1 MIDRSIHWFYA
12 EHQVTPGATVEK
24 MRQDLWSYG
33 FYNAWL
39 TLTKKEPPYAASGL
53 WGAEKFEVEFEPRKF
68 LIVRTTKDNDW
79 LKVAFTRALGMPPHF
94 WYQERTGGSV
104 YEWRMTDRDDRWQ
117 AMQGLP
123 AFKSLKRLYAVSEA

>member
-39 TLTKKEPPYAASGL
+39 TLAKKEPPYVARGL

-79 LKVAFTRALGMPPHF
+79 LISGIKS
-94 WYQERTGGSV
+94 E
-104 YEWRMTDRDDRWQ
+104 
-117 AMQGLP
+117 P
-123 AFKSLKRLYAVSEA
+123 AAASMNGA

>member
-12 EHQVTPGATVEK
+12 ERQVTPGSTVEK

-33 FYNAWL
+33 FYNVWL
-39 TLTKKEPPYAASGL
+39 TLVKKEPPYAVNGL
-53 WGAEKFEVEFEPRKF
+53 WGTEKFEIEFEPRKF
-68 LIVRTTKDNDW
+68 LIIRTTKDNDW
-79 LKVAFTRALGMPPHF
+79 LKTAFTRALGMAPHF

-104 YEWRMTDRDDRWQ
+104 YEWRMTDRDSRWQ

-123 AFKSLKRLYAVSEA
+123 AYKSLKRLYAVAEA